1 MKKWLDSIYFDSGQQ
16 ITEGHF
22 DEKFDSVAHLM
33 TKNQV
38 DKLKMELT
46 KNRKMS
52 RARVCRYLLEF
63 LKPNSEYDLIVV
75 VERLRLFIQ
84 TEVKSL
90 TIDEEKCSMSETKR
104 YFLQI
109 ILP

>member
-16 ITEGHF
+16 IIEGHF

-38 DKLKMELT
+38 DKLKKELT

-63 LKPNSEYDLIVV
+63 LKPYGLILNTQLVV
-75 VERLRLFIQ
+75 RKVHL
-84 TEVKSL
+84 
-90 TIDEEKCSMSETKR
+90 D
-104 YFLQI
+104 
-109 ILP
+109 